1 MTHERDHQTIAN
13 LVANICVSI
22 YSVQL
27 SQMGLCVKYTLSYL
41 MQHTVWSKLLGKI
54 WHGSRNA
61 WTGPTCPNFSL
72 QTVWNWKVSVQS
84 VGNSVTDQK
93 GVFQPPHTIWCIFS
107 IRQHIWYLGC
117 CISYSVQGIL
127 LLTKGCCSTH
137 TIPSVLSCY
146 GVFGIWDDVTGILGV

>member
-84 VGNSVTDQK
+84 VGNSFTDQK
-93 GVFQPPHTIWCIFS
+93 DVVQPLIQFYVSFQSGNI
-107 IRQHIWYLGC
+107 
-117 CISYSVQGIL
+117 
-127 LLTKGCCSTH
+127 
-137 TIPSVLSCY
+137 
-146 GVFGIWDDVTGILGV
+146 FGIWDVVFRTVCREFCYWPKGVVQPIQYPASYLVMVYLAYGMM